1 MLEKA
6 KDSLNHCLEE
16 ENTSKVNQQHR
27 ERHVRTEKLDPP
39 DVNLNAFR
47 TILEICTTGSE

>member
-16 ENTSKVNQQHR
+16 ENTSKVNQQHNNNQ
-27 ERHVRTEKLDPP
+27 EV
-39 DVNLNAFR
+39 
-47 TILEICTTGSE
+47 

>member
-27 ERHVRTEKLDPP
+27 TEKLDPP
-39 DVNLNAFR
+39 DVNLNAFK
-47 TILEICTTGSE
+47 TILEICTTGF